1 MTWLNSNGMRSNVGL
16 RVLVIDD
23 DVDLTEMVQAI
34 LELRSY
40 EVCRAHSGE
49 EGIEATRHWHP
60 HAILLDLSMPG
71 MDGRQVCKA
80 IRQFSEIPILV
91 LSALSKPET
100 VARVLDEGADDY
112 LIKPVSSDTL
122 IAHLNSL
129 IRRTQGRRIADRV
142 ANVG

>member
-1 MTWLNSNGMRSNVGL
+1 
-16 RVLVIDD
+16 
-23 DVDLTEMVQAI
+23 
-34 LELRSY
+34 
-40 EVCRAHSGE
+40 
-49 EGIEATRHWHP
+49 
-60 HAILLDLSMPG
+60 MPG